1 MGYRSEVTAIFYCDD
16 MKDYPSMK
24 LFIDENLGVGETEWM
39 KEHIHEE
46 TVGERKY
53 IKFYWEDVKWYDSYL
68 DVIQFNEFIEAF
80 KELADGDGSKLTW
93 AYEFVRFGEELND
106 IEVTESDGA
115 NNVMSIHRYVD
126 LNF

>member
-1 MGYRSEVTAIFYCDD
+1 MGYRSEVTAIFYCHNQD
-16 MKDYPSMK
+16 DYPSMK
-24 LFIDENLGVGETEWM
+24 LFVEENIGGTFKEDITE
-39 KEHIHEE
+39 EE
-46 TVGERKY
+46 SNERKY
-53 IKFYWEDVKWYDSYL
+53 IKFYLEDVKWYDSYS

-80 KELADGDGSKLTW
+80 VELADDDESKLTW

>member
-1 MGYRSEVTAIFYCDD
+1 M
-16 MKDYPSMK
+16 
-24 LFIDENLGVGETEWM
+24 
-39 KEHIHEE
+39 
-46 TVGERKY
+46 
-53 IKFYWEDVKWYDSYL
+53 EDVKWYDSYP

-80 KELADGDGSKLTW
+80 VELADDDESKLTW

>member
-1 MGYRSEVTAIFYCDD
+1 MGYRSEVTAIFYCHNQD
-16 MKDYPSMK
+16 DYPSMK
-24 LFIDENLGVGETEWM
+24 LFVEENIGGTFKEDITE
-39 KEHIHEE
+39 EE
-46 TVGERKY
+46 SNERKY
-53 IKFYWEDVKWYDSYL
+53 IKFYLEDVKWYDSYP

-80 KELADGDGSKLTW
+80 VELADDDESKLTW

-115 NNVMSIHRYVD
+115 DNVLHIYRGVD

>member
-1 MGYRSEVTAIFYCDD
+1 MGYRSEVTAIFYCHNQD
-16 MKDYPSMK
+16 DYPSMK
-24 LFIDENLGVGETEWM
+24 LFIDENIGGTFEEDITE
-39 KEHIHEE
+39 EE
-46 TVGERKY
+46 SNERKY
-53 IKFYWEDVKWYDSYL
+53 IKFYLEDVKWYDSYT
-68 DVIQFNEFIEAF
+68 DVIEFNEFIKAF
-80 KELADGDGSKLTW
+80 VELADDDESKLTW

>member
-1 MGYRSEVTAIFYCDD
+1 MGYRSEVTAIFYCHNQD
-16 MKDYPSMK
+16 DYPSMK
-24 LFIDENLGVGETEWM
+24 LFVEENIGGTFKEDITE
-39 KEHIHEE
+39 EE
-46 TVGERKY
+46 SNERKY
-53 IKFYWEDVKWYDSYL
+53 IKFYLEDVKWYDSYP

-80 KELADGDGSKLTW
+80 VELADDDESKLTW

>member
-1 MGYRSEVTAIFYCDD
+1 MGYRSEVTAIFYCHNQD
-16 MKDYPSMK
+16 DYPSMK
-24 LFIDENLGVGETEWM
+24 LFVEENIGGTFKEDITE
-39 KEHIHEE
+39 EE
-46 TVGERKY
+46 SNDRKY
-53 IKFYWEDVKWYDSYL
+53 IKFYLEDVKWYDSYS

-80 KELADGDGSKLTW
+80 VELADDDESKLTW

>member
-1 MGYRSEVTAIFYCDD
+1 MGYRSELTAIFYCHNQD
-16 MKDYPSMK
+16 DYPSMK
-24 LFIDENLGVGETEWM
+24 LFVEENIGGTFKEDITE
-39 KEHIHEE
+39 EE
-46 TVGERKY
+46 SNERKY
-53 IKFYWEDVKWYDSYL
+53 IKFYLEDVKWYDSYT
-68 DVIQFNEFIEAF
+68 DVIEFNEFIKAF
-80 KELADGDGSKLTW
+80 VELADDDESKLTW

>member
-1 MGYRSEVTAIFYCDD
+1 MGYRSEVTAIFYCHNQDN
-16 MKDYPSMK
+16 YPSMK
-24 LFIDENLGVGETEWM
+24 LFVEENIGGTFKEDLTE
-39 KEHIHEE
+39 EE
-46 TVGERKY
+46 SNERKY
-53 IKFYWEDVKWYDSYL
+53 IKFYLEDVKWYDSYS

-80 KELADGDGSKLTW
+80 VELADDDESKLTW

>member
-1 MGYRSEVTAIFYCDD
+1 MGYRSELTAIFYCHNQD
-16 MKDYPSMK
+16 DYPSMK
-24 LFIDENLGVGETEWM
+24 LFVEENIGGAFKEDLTE
-39 KEHIHEE
+39 EE
-46 TVGERKY
+46 LNDRKY
-53 IKFYWEDVKWYDSYL
+53 IKFYLEDVKWYDSYP

-80 KELADGDGSKLTW
+80 VELADDDESKLTW

>member
-1 MGYRSEVTAIFYCDD
+1 MGYRSEVTAIFYCHNQD
-16 MKDYPSMK
+16 DYPSMK
-24 LFIDENLGVGETEWM
+24 LFVEENIGGTFKEDITE
-39 KEHIHEE
+39 EE
-46 TVGERKY
+46 SNERKY
-53 IKFYWEDVKWYDSYL
+53 IKFYLEDVKWYDSYS

-80 KELADGDGSKLTW
+80 VELADDDESKLTW

-115 NNVMSIHRYVD
+115 NNVMRIHRYVD

>member
-1 MGYRSEVTAIFYCDD
+1 MGYRSEVTAIFYCHNQD
-16 MKDYPSMK
+16 DYPSMK
-24 LFIDENLGVGETEWM
+24 LFVEENIGGTFKEDITE
-39 KEHIHEE
+39 EE
-46 TVGERKY
+46 SNERKY
-53 IKFYWEDVKWYDSYL
+53 IKFYLEDVKWYDSYT
-68 DVIQFNEFIEAF
+68 DIIEFNEFIKAF
-80 KELADGDGSKLTW
+80 VELADDDESKLTW

>member
-1 MGYRSEVTAIFYCDD
+1 MGYRSNVTAIFYCHNQD
-16 MKDYPSMK
+16 DYPSMK
-24 LFIDENLGVGETEWM
+24 LFVEENIGGTFKEDLTE
-39 KEHIHEE
+39 EE
-46 TVGERKY
+46 SNERKY
-53 IKFYWEDVKWYDSYL
+53 IKFYLEDVKWYDSYS

-80 KELADGDGSKLTW
+80 VELADDDESKLTW

>member
-1 MGYRSEVTAIFYCDD
+1 MGYRSEVTAIFYCHNQD
-16 MKDYPSMK
+16 DYPSMK
-24 LFIDENLGVGETEWM
+24 LFVEENIGGTFKEDLTE
-39 KEHIHEE
+39 EE
-46 TVGERKY
+46 SNERKY
-53 IKFYWEDVKWYDSYL
+53 IKFYLEDVKWYDSYK
-68 DVIQFNEFIEAF
+68 DVTEFNEFIKAF
-80 KELADGDGSKLTW
+80 VELADDDESKLTW

>member
-1 MGYRSEVTAIFYCDD
+1 MGYRSEVTAIFYCHNQD
-16 MKDYPSMK
+16 DYPSMK
-24 LFIDENLGVGETEWM
+24 LFVEENIGGTFKEDITE
-39 KEHIHEE
+39 EE
-46 TVGERKY
+46 SNERKY
-53 IKFYWEDVKWYDSYL
+53 IKFYLEDVKWYESYASI
-68 DVIQFNEFIEAF
+68 IQFNNFIEAF
-80 KELADGDGSKLTW
+80 VELADDDESKLTW

>member
-1 MGYRSEVTAIFYCDD
+1 MGYRSEVTAIFYCHNQD
-16 MKDYPSMK
+16 DYPSMK
-24 LFIDENLGVGETEWM
+24 LFIDENIGGTFEEDITE
-39 KEHIHEE
+39 EE
-46 TVGERKY
+46 SNNRKY
-53 IKFYWEDVKWYDSYL
+53 IKFYLEDVKWYDSYS
-68 DVIQFNEFIEAF
+68 DVIQFNKFIEAF
-80 KELADGDGSKLTW
+80 VELADDDESKLTW

>member
-1 MGYRSEVTAIFYCDD
+1 MGYRSELTAIFYCHNQD
-16 MKDYPSMK
+16 DYPSMK
-24 LFIDENLGVGETEWM
+24 LFVEENIGGTFKEDLTE
-39 KEHIHEE
+39 EE
-46 TVGERKY
+46 SNERKY
-53 IKFYWEDVKWYDSYL
+53 IKFYLEDVKWYDSYS

-80 KELADGDGSKLTW
+80 VELADDAESKLTW

-115 NNVMSIHRYVD
+115 NNVMRIHRYVD

>member
-1 MGYRSEVTAIFYCDD
+1 MGYRSEVTAIFYCHNQD
-16 MKDYPSMK
+16 DYPSMK
-24 LFIDENLGVGETEWM
+24 LFIDENIGGTFEEDLTE
-39 KEHIHEE
+39 EE
-46 TVGERKY
+46 SNNRKY
-53 IKFYWEDVKWYDSYL
+53 IKFYLEDVKWYDSYS

-80 KELADGDGSKLTW
+80 VELADDDESKLTW

>member
-1 MGYRSEVTAIFYCDD
+1 MGYRSEVTAIFYCHNQD
-16 MKDYPSMK
+16 DYPSMK
-24 LFIDENLGVGETEWM
+24 LFVEENIGGTFKEDITE
-39 KEHIHEE
+39 EE
-46 TVGERKY
+46 SNERKY
-53 IKFYWEDVKWYDSYL
+53 IKFYLEDVKWYDSYS

-80 KELADGDGSKLTW
+80 VELADDDESKLTW

-115 NNVMSIHRYVD
+115 ENVLHIYRGVD

>member
-1 MGYRSEVTAIFYCDD
+1 MGYRSEVTAIFYCHNQD
-16 MKDYPSMK
+16 DYPSMK
-24 LFIDENLGVGETEWM
+24 LFVEENIGGTFKEDITE
-39 KEHIHEE
+39 EE
-46 TVGERKY
+46 SNNRKY
-53 IKFYWEDVKWYDSYL
+53 IKFYLEDVKWYDSYS
-68 DVIQFNEFIEAF
+68 DVIQFNKFIEAF
-80 KELADGDGSKLTW
+80 VELADDDESKLTW

>member
-1 MGYRSEVTAIFYCDD
+1 MGYRSEVTAIFYCHNQD
-16 MKDYPSMK
+16 DYPSMK
-24 LFIDENLGVGETEWM
+24 LFVEENIGGTFKEDITE
-39 KEHIHEE
+39 EE
-46 TVGERKY
+46 SNERKY
-53 IKFYWEDVKWYDSYL
+53 IKFYLEDVKWYDSYS
-68 DVIQFNEFIEAF
+68 DVIQFNKFIEAF
-80 KELADGDGSKLTW
+80 VELADDDESKLTW

>member
-1 MGYRSEVTAIFYCDD
+1 MGYRSEVTAIFYCHNQD
-16 MKDYPSMK
+16 DYPSMK
-24 LFIDENLGVGETEWM
+24 LFVEENIGGTFKEDITE
-39 KEHIHEE
+39 EE
-46 TVGERKY
+46 SNERKY
-53 IKFYWEDVKWYDSYL
+53 IKFYLEDVKWYDSYP

-80 KELADGDGSKLTW
+80 VELADDDESKLTW

-115 NNVMSIHRYVD
+115 NNVMRIHRYVD

>member
-1 MGYRSEVTAIFYCDD
+1 MGYRSELTAIFYCHNQD
-16 MKDYPSMK
+16 DYPSMK
-24 LFIDENLGVGETEWM
+24 LFVEENIGGAFKEDLTE
-39 KEHIHEE
+39 EE
-46 TVGERKY
+46 LNDRKY
-53 IKFYWEDVKWYDSYL
+53 IKFYLEDVKWYDSYP

-80 KELADGDGSKLTW
+80 VELADDAESKLTW

>member
-1 MGYRSEVTAIFYCDD
+1 MGYRSEVTAIFYCHNQD
-16 MKDYPSMK
+16 DYPSMK
-24 LFIDENLGVGETEWM
+24 LFVEENIGGTFKEDITE
-39 KEHIHEE
+39 EE
-46 TVGERKY
+46 SNERKY
-53 IKFYWEDVKWYDSYL
+53 IKFYLEDVKWYDSYT
-68 DVIQFNEFIEAF
+68 DVIEFNEFIKAF
-80 KELADGDGSKLTW
+80 VELADDDESKLTW